1 MALGPIKA
9 RGEIEERERVPAT
22 AALAGAAPRALSKPA
37 PLLRA
42 QSGAGS
48 LSRPLH
54 LRQLPKSVPSPRPPP
69 RHRPPAGGSARQAS
83 PRVPRPPPRPP
94 RKSLRWPG
102 GPRPDLRRWGRGAPP
117 SVLGG
122 AETPALRGARGSVS
136 EHSSRPPGASE
147 QRPLCSRFVPL
158 PGRPESHGC
167 GIGEGEETGRGRYP
181 ASAWNLGGGRL
192 LRGVQRELRQPGAP
206 GGGGPLPAH
215 LPL

>member
-9 RGEIEERERVPAT
+9 RRRIEEERERVPAAT
-22 AALAGAAPRALSKPA
+22 ALAGAAPRALSARRRLPLPPPPPPPA
-37 PLLRA
+37 A
-42 QSGAGS
+42 EI
-48 LSRPLH
+48 RPL
-54 LRQLPKSVPSPRPPP
+54 PPPP
-69 RHRPPAGGSARQAS
+69 RRRPSAS
-83 PRVPRPPPRPP
+83 PRGPRPPPRPP
-94 RKSLRWPG
+94 GKSLPWPG
-102 GPRPDLRRWGRGAPP
+102 APRPDPRRWGRGAPP
-117 SVLGG
+117 WVLLRGV
-122 AETPALRGARGSVS
+122 ENPALRGARGRVS
-136 EHSSRPPGASE
+136 EHSSHPPGAGE

-192 LRGVQRELRQPGAP
+192 PKGVQRELRQLGAP